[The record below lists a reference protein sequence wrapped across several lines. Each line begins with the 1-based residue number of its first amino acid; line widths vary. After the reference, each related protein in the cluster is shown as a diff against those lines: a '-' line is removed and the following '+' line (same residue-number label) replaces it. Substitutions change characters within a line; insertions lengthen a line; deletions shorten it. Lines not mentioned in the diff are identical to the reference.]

1 MEQKEL
7 IKDIEK
13 TINSLTESINS
24 MVVETDEDDEKL
36 MFKINFKLYLQ
47 ERLEQERQAIA
58 N

>member
-47 ERLEQERQAIA
+47 ERLEQERQALA